1 MSTNERRKRNVK
13 TETVVRPKVRLWQRC
28 TNFMHCR
35 SVVAVDSHTLRTLR
49 DTGTEHVRFFTEQA
63 RIARNQASA
72 NRREVFGESH
82 EG

>member
-1 MSTNERRKRNVK
+1 
-13 TETVVRPKVRLWQRC
+13 
-28 TNFMHCR
+28 MHCR